1 MPYLNRIEVMG
12 NLGKDPELRYLPNGK
27 PTTTVSIAYS
37 EKWRDRET
45 DEQRERI
52 EWFTAVLYDKQAET
66 VCKYMKK
73 GDCIFVIGKM
83 QSRFYKDRQQIERTA
98 HEIIVT
104 EMQIIHTRQPSAAAG
119 LPDYL

>member
-1 MPYLNRIEVMG
+1 MG

-27 PTTTVSIAYS
+27 ATTTLSIAYA

-45 DEQRERI
+45 NDLRERI

-73 GDCIFVIGKM
+73 GDCIFVIGKF
-83 QSRFYKDRQQIERTA
+83 QSRIYKDRQQIERIA
-98 HEIIVT
+98 HEIIVA
-104 EMQIIHTRQPSAAAG
+104 EMQIIHTRQPSAATPTR